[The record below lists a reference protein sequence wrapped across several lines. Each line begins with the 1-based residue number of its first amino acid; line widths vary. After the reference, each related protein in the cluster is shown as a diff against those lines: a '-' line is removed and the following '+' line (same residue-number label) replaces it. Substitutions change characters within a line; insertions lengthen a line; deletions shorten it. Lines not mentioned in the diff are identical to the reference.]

1 MFPEFKKK
9 HSESIESPAKI
20 AWKRF
25 RKNYLALSALMFMSL
40 ISVIAVMGYIITPDS
55 TPDAND
61 INLALALQKP
71 GFKIQMLELKSCVGP
86 TYQSISKTVIWG
98 RQKHSESIPLANYHF
113 NNDSLITEIFRG
125 KGLSPVKCVY
135 SIVDIVYGNNHS
147 NFKNLDNTEVLQKM
161 VEDSY
166 IKQTT
171 FWLGTDMFGRDLLS
185 RIIIGLRVSLSV
197 GLIAVIISLFIG
209 IILGSAAGFFRGKT
223 DELISW
229 LINVVWSIPTIL
241 LVFAITLAVGKGFF
255 GIFVAVG
262 LTMWVSVA
270 RIIRGQILSLR
281 EMEYV
286 EAARSMGFSNWRIIL
301 RHVIPNVLGPVL
313 VVASANF
320 ATAILTEA
328 GLSFLGIGVQPP
340 TPSLGTMVKENYGFI
355 IGNNPFPAIIPGIS
369 IMLLVL
375 AFNIIGNALR
385 DALDIKAKS
394 V

>member
-1 MFPEFKKK
+1 MFPDFLKKNL
-9 HSESIESPAKI
+9 ELIESPAKI

-25 RKNYLALSALMFMSL
+25 RKNYLAVGTLVFISL
-40 ISVIAVMGYIITPDS
+40 ITIIATLGYLITPDS
-55 TPDAND
+55 TPNAND
-61 INLALALQKP
+61 IDLALALQRP
-71 GFKIQMLELKSCVGP
+71 GVKIQLLELRKV
-86 TYQSISKTVIWG
+86 TEQSNQNLLKTLLWG
-98 RQKHSESIPLANYHF
+98 EQKQYESIPLVNYVVDK
-113 NNDSLITEIFRG
+113 DSLKVKVFRG
-125 KGLSPVKCVY
+125 TGLLATTRTFSMN
-135 SIVDIVYGNNHS
+135 DIDTNN
-147 NFKNLDNTEVLQKM
+147 F
-161 VEDSY
+161 
-166 IKQTT
+166 IKQKT
-171 FWLGTDMFGRDLLS
+171 FWLGTDMFGRDILS

-197 GLIAVIISLFIG
+197 GFIAVIISLFIG
-209 IILGSAAGFFRGKT
+209 IILGSAAGFFRGNT
-223 DELISW
+223 DEVITW

-255 GIFVAVG
+255 GIFIAVG

-270 RIIRGQILSLR
+270 RIIRGQVLSLR

-286 EAARSMGFSNWRIIL
+286 EAARSMGFNNWRIIL
-301 RHVIPNVLGPVL
+301 RHIIPNVLGPVL

-340 TPSLGTMVKENYGFI
+340 MPSLGTMVKENYGFI
-355 IGNNPFPAIIPGIS
+355 IGNNPFLAIIPGIA

-385 DALDIKAKS
+385 DALDIKSKS